1 MNTLYTWNTP
11 NGQKPAILLE
21 ELQVAY
27 ELVPVDITRGAQFEA
42 DFVRVNPNSKIP
54 AYADNH
60 VTVFESGAILEYL
73 ADQHG
78 TFLAKAGQARATAL
92 AWCHWQVGGLGPSI
106 GQWAHFAAKAE
117 STEPGGL
124 SSYAADRFLNEALR
138 LLKVLDNR
146 LADASYVAGDA
157 YSIADIMSYPWVLGG
172 LDRLK
177 PAAGAALPELTHI
190 ERWLT
195 AISARPAV

>member
-92 AWCHWQVGGLGPSI
+92 AWCHWQVGALDPASGNGHTLLPKRSRPSRRAF
-106 GQWAHFAAKAE
+106 Q
-117 STEPGGL
+117 
-124 SSYAADRFLNEALR
+124 
-138 LLKVLDNR
+138 
-146 LADASYVAGDA
+146 
-157 YSIADIMSYPWVLGG
+157 
-172 LDRLK
+172 
-177 PAAGAALPELTHI
+177 
-190 ERWLT
+190 
-195 AISARPAV
+195 AIPPIVF